1 MGTARGNDGKM
12 KSCTK
17 RAMASQQDVQTN
29 QCLSAY
35 FSASVLCLFFTLYL
49 DFLKT
54 SHLSH
59 SSFKTLFIYK
69 ILLFFPKVSIIFLI
83 HDCKSEEL
91 KIS

>member
-35 FSASVLCLFFTLYL
+35 FSASGLCLFFTLYL
-49 DFLKT
+49 DFLET
-54 SHLSH
+54 SVHLSH
-59 SSFKTLFIYK
+59 SSFKTLFIIDK
-69 ILLFFPKVSIIFLI
+69 ILLFFQIGSIIFPI
-83 HDCKSEEL
+83 EN
-91 KIS
+91 

>member
-35 FSASVLCLFFTLYL
+35 FSASALCLFFTLYL
-49 DFLKT
+49 DFLET
-54 SHLSH
+54 SPHLSH
-59 SSFKTLFIYK
+59 NSFKTLFIDK
-69 ILLFFPKVSIIFLI
+69 ILLFFFK
-83 HDCKSEEL
+83 
-91 KIS
+91 

>member
-35 FSASVLCLFFTLYL
+35 FSASALCLFFTLYL
-49 DFLKT
+49 DFLET
-54 SHLSH
+54 SPHLSH
-59 SSFKTLFIYK
+59 SSFKTLFIDK
-69 ILLFFPKVSIIFLI
+69 ILLFFQIVSIIFLI
-83 HDCKSEEL
+83 HDCKS
-91 KIS
+91 